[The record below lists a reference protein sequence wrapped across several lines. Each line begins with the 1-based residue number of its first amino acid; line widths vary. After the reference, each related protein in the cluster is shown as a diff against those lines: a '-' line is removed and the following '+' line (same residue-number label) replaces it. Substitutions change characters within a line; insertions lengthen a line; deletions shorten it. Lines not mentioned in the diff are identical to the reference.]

1 MTCNLIFMIRMR
13 HVLPCKKNHICTYGP
28 ICHTRLDCTVRP
40 GCKPSPTEPHQT
52 GAHGPT
58 RHRGTGDL
66 VRSNPREQPT
76 NPNRRVAFFLLLGP
90 ARGGGGMAA
99 GGDLTE
105 DERKALR
112 GSKFAPLPAPPPSS
126 RPNPRMAHPGGPL
139 TTNKAAA
146 LAKFLERKL
155 QQPDGLDS
163 LNPDLVNLAVKNAKE
178 TIKASKGEA
187 STSGRVVRHV
197 PSFEDSSEVSNQDDG
212 EQRQEKKKKKKKKKK
227 RKTKAAKDSELHNT
241 SKKKKKLSL

>member
-1 MTCNLIFMIRMR
+1 
-13 HVLPCKKNHICTYGP
+13 
-28 ICHTRLDCTVRP
+28 
-40 GCKPSPTEPHQT
+40 
-52 GAHGPT
+52 
-58 RHRGTGDL
+58 
-66 VRSNPREQPT
+66 
-76 NPNRRVAFFLLLGP
+76 
-90 ARGGGGMAA
+90 MAA
-99 GGDLTE
+99 GGDLTD

-178 TIKASKGEA
+178 TIKNMTPKFE
-187 STSGRVVRHV
+187 RVDAICFRTMQSPVIDRAR
-197 PSFEDSSEVSNQDDG
+197 N
-212 EQRQEKKKKKKKKKK
+212 
-227 RKTKAAKDSELHNT
+227 
-241 SKKKKKLSL
+241 